1 MEVILLEKIERL
13 GSLGDVVRVKPGYAR
28 NYLIPSG
35 KAKYATEANMAE
47 VQAHRE
53 ELERKALEAMS
64 EAEQR
69 KAKLDGFT
77 VTIKVETHQEG
88 KLFGSVGAG
97 EIARSVTE
105 AGGELDRHE
114 IRLPDG
120 PLRSL
125 GEHPVLVHL
134 HTDVET
140 SILVNVESSGEIE
153 TPAELKEEEQAE
165 ASEEQAD
172 DAPDDSPD
180 GPQDDSAEAGEAP
193 DAAEESPAED
203 EKAS

>member
-13 GSLGDVVRVKPGYAR
+13 GTLGDVVRVRPGYAR
-28 NYLIPSG
+28 NYLIPAG

-53 ELERKALEAMS
+53 ELERKALEALS
-64 EAEQR
+64 GAEQR
-69 KAKLDGFT
+69 KAKLDGFK
-77 VTIKVETHQEG
+77 VTIMAETHQEG

-105 AGGELDRHE
+105 AGGELERHE

-125 GEHPVLVHL
+125 GEHPVTVHL
-134 HTDVET
+134 HSDVEAT
-140 SILVNVESSGEIE
+140 VLVTVESSGEIE
-153 TPAELKEEEQAE
+153 TPAELEEEETKAASDADEMDEVQAT
-165 ASEEQAD
+165 SEE
-172 DAPDDSPD
+172 AP
-180 GPQDDSAEAGEAP
+180 AT
-193 DAAEESPAED
+193 EEPA
-203 EKAS
+203 S